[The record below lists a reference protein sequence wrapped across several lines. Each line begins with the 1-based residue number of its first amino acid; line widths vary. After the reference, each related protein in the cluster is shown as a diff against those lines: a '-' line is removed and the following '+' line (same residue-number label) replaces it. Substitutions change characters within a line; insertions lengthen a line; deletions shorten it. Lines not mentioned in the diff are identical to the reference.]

1 MTTYIIKNESNEEIN
16 RIVAD
21 LAFVEANYA
30 GRYEEAIPAQNTLS
44 AEDSARLW
52 RNEELE
58 ATDFIVPLTDHPQQ
72 AAYMTY
78 RAALRAWPSTE
89 DFPETFPRL
98 GS

>member
-1 MTTYIIKNESNEEIN
+1 MATYIIKDENDEEIN

-21 LAFVEANYA
+21 LAFVEEHYA
-30 GRYEEAIPAQNTLS
+30 GRYEEAVPAPNPIPPEA
-44 AEDSARLW
+44 SARLW

-58 ATDFIVPLTDHPQQ
+58 ATDFIVPLSDHPQQ

-78 RAALRAWPSTE
+78 RQALRDWPSTE
-89 DFPETFPRL
+89 DFPEIFPRL

>member
-1 MTTYIIKNESNEEIN
+1 MAIYIIKNESNEEIN

-21 LAFVEANYA
+21 KAFVEANYA
-30 GRYEEAIPAQNTLS
+30 GRYEEAIAAKSPVP
-44 AEDSARLW
+44 AEDTARLW

-58 ATDFIVPLTDHPQQ
+58 ATDFIVPLTDHPQR

-78 RAALRAWPSTE
+78 RTALRDWPSTS
-89 DFPETFPRL
+89 DFPDTKPTL

>member
-1 MTTYIIKNESNEEIN
+1 MAIYIIKNESNEEIN

-21 LAFVEANYA
+21 QEFVEEHYA
-30 GRYEEAIPAQNTLS
+30 GRYEKVVPAGS
-44 AEDSARLW
+44 PVSVEDAARLW

-58 ATDFIVPLTDHPQQ
+58 ATDFIVPLSDHPQQ

-89 DFPETFPRL
+89 DFPETLPRL